1 MKNRRQVIE
10 ILILFS
16 SCFDEKYNVQCSK
29 WREIKKNIIW
39 ILNFTHILTYTTMI
53 LNTTVYKAVA
63 CSGLWQIIAALYM
76 DFFTV
81 MHSSLAEKLQKS
93 TSIVK

>member
-1 MKNRRQVIE
+1 MDFE
-10 ILILFS
+10 LYSHF
-16 SCFDEKYNVQCSK
+16 
-29 WREIKKNIIW
+29 NI
-39 ILNFTHILTYTTMI
+39 HYYD

-63 CSGLWQIIAALYM
+63 CSDIWQIIAALYM

-81 MHSSLAEKLQKS
+81 MHSFLAEKLQKS

>member
-1 MKNRRQVIE
+1 MKNIMCSVTNE
-10 ILILFS
+10 GKLK
-16 SCFDEKYNVQCSK
+16 KY
-29 WREIKKNIIW
+29 IW
-39 ILNFTHILTYTTMI
+39 ISKFTHILTYTTMI

-63 CSGLWQIIAALYM
+63 CSDIWQIIAALYM

-81 MHSSLAEKLQKS
+81 MHSFLAEKLQKS